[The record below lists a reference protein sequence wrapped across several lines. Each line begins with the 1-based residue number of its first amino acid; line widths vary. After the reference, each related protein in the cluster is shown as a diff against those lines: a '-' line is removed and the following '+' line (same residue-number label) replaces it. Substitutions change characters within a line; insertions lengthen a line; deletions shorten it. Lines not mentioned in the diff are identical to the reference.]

1 MDNQGRDPIDLG
13 DLPWLL
19 RGILRILVAMFWL
32 GLLAIP
38 ILAMVGLIVLF
49 RAPN

>member
-19 RGILRILVAMFWL
+19 RSVLRSS
-32 GLLAIP
+32 GT
-38 ILAMVGLIVLF
+38 LI
-49 RAPN
+49 

>member
-19 RGILRILVAMFWL
+19 RSVLRILVAMFWL

-38 ILAMVGLIVLF
+38 ILAMIGLFVLF
-49 RAPN
+49 RGAN